1 VLYWGCRPDDAAC
14 EAHAEV
20 PAGATAPEALAAAAA
35 QLQAALGLQPSSV
48 ALQLRHLGALLCAA
62 RRGGTVGEA
71 AAARAVAA
79 ALLQPYRRWCA
90 RLRVAP
96 RGRGAVGDALLY
108 LCLWGEASNL
118 RHMPELMCWLFHHL
132 RGEPLG
138 AAAPAPAL
146 APGTATPPTPETATV
161 PAPPSFLADVVT
173 PLYEV
178 VRRRTKEQEAPY
190 RMTYDDLNEYF
201 WAAGCLQ
208 WQPYASRPAGVATAL
223 SRCAK
228 THVEQHSW
236 LHLFACFS
244 RYLAL
249 VAAGDCASA

>member
-1 VLYWGCRPDDAAC
+1 M
-14 EAHAEV
+14 
-20 PAGATAPEALAAAAA
+20 
-35 QLQAALGLQPSSV
+35 
-48 ALQLRHLGALLCAA
+48 ALQRRHLGALLCDA
-62 RRGGTVGEA
+62 RRGGSADEA
-71 AAARAVAA
+71 TAARAVAA

-118 RHMPELMCWLFHHL
+118 RHMPELMCWLFHHM
-132 RGEPLG
+132 RGEPLGEHLGPLG
-138 AAAPAPAL
+138 AAAPAPATTVL
-146 APGTATPPTPETATV
+146 APATATAPTPEASTATATAPAPATAPAAATGAAAV
-161 PAPPSFLADVVT
+161 PAPPTFLVDVVT

-178 VRRRTKEQEAPY
+178 VRQRTKEHVGPVEH

-228 THVEQHSW
+228 THVEQRSW

-249 VAAGDCASA
+249 VAAATFLLCDLAVSVDNGVAWY